1 MKYLLFSAT
10 LLLMISAASCQEK
23 QEMNEPEVLYSL
35 PKSLKE
41 VSGIEWVN
49 NKLWAIEDS
58 GNENELYE
66 LDEKGEVI
74 HSVIISNATNTD
86 WEDLASDTEG
96 NIYIG
101 DFGNNDNDR
110 TDLCIYKISKDSLGQ
125 EQSQAV
131 SKTTFSYPEQK
142 EFPPKKT
149 ERVFDVE
156 AFVVFKDH
164 FYLFTKNRSKNL
176 DGRVALYKIPNKP
189 GNQPAQ
195 QIGSFITCPE
205 FNTCAITAADI
216 SNDGQKL
223 ALLSHNAVWL
233 FENFKEDHFFDGKK
247 TELPLNHYSQKEAIT
262 FKSNSALLIADEK
275 IKKSGGKVY
284 EFKLKN

>member
-1 MKYLLFSAT
+1 MKHNFFSAT
-10 LLLMISAASCQEK
+10 IFLMISVASCQEK
-23 QEMNEPEVLYSL
+23 SELEMVYSL

-49 NKLWAIEDS
+49 NKLWGVEDS
-58 GNENELYE
+58 GNDNVLYQ
-66 LDEKGEVI
+66 LDERGDI
-74 HSVIISNATNTD
+74 AHSLMISNATNTD
-86 WEDLASDTEG
+86 WEDLASDAEG

-110 TDLCIYKISKDSLGQ
+110 TDLCIYKISKDSLGK

-131 SKTTFSYPEQK
+131 TKTIFSYPEQK

-156 AFVVFKDH
+156 AFVVYKDH
-164 FYLFTKNRSKNL
+164 FYLFTKNRSKNS
-176 DGRVALYKIPNKP
+176 DGTVLLYKIPNKH

-195 QIGSFITCPE
+195 QMGSFITCPE

-216 SNDGQKL
+216 SDDGQKL
-223 ALLSHNAVWL
+223 ALLSHNTVWL
-233 FENFKEDHFFDGKK
+233 FEDFKDDRFFEGKK
-247 TELPLNHYSQKEAIT
+247 TELPLNHYSQKEAMT
-262 FKSNSALLIADEK
+262 FKDNFTLLIADEK
-275 IKKSGGKVY
+275 VKKSGGKMY

>member
-1 MKYLLFSAT
+1 MKYLLFSVT
-10 LLLMISAASCQEK
+10 VFLIISVASCQEK
-23 QEMNEPEVLYSL
+23 NEPEVLYSL

-49 NKLWAIEDS
+49 NKLWGIEDS
-58 GNENELYE
+58 GNDNVLYQ
-66 LDEKGEVI
+66 LDEKGDVANSLMI
-74 HSVIISNATNTD
+74 RNATNTD

-110 TDLCIYKISKDSLGQ
+110 SDLCIYKISKDSLGK

-131 SKTTFSYPEQK
+131 AKTTFSYPEQK

-156 AFVVFKDH
+156 AFVVYKDH
-164 FYLFTKNRSKNL
+164 FYLFTKNRSKNS
-176 DGRVALYKIPNKP
+176 DGTVLLYKIPNKS

-195 QIGSFITCPE
+195 QIGSFITCSE
-205 FNTCAITAADI
+205 FNTCAVTAATI
-216 SNDGQKL
+216 SANGQRL
-223 ALLSHNAVWL
+223 ALLSHNTVWL
-233 FENFKEDHFFDGKK
+233 FEDFKEDNFFEGKK
-247 TELPLNHYSQKEAIT
+247 TVLPLNHYSQKEAMT
-262 FKSNSALLIADEK
+262 FKDNSTLLISDEK
-275 IKKSGGKVY
+275 VKKSGGNVY
-284 EFKLKN
+284 QFKLKN